1 MFIIMS
7 VLYNDPIFIKAVNN
21 LSEDDVKF
29 FKDIQEWKIDLKNKK
44 DLKKRLK
51 KIELKM
57 VSNFNFQEIR
67 RFIKVM
73 YYITLEQKNK
83 KKLDLLRKEEENDKI
98 WNN

>member
-1 MFIIMS
+1 MS
-7 VLYNDPIFIKAVNN
+7 NLYNDPIFLKAVNN
-21 LSEDDVKF
+21 LTEDDVKF

-44 DLKKRLK
+44 DLKKKYKDIQLR
-51 KIELKM
+51 M

-83 KKLDLLRKEEENDKI
+83 KKWDLLRKDDQDEQIEKKD
-98 WNN
+98 